1 MSSGD
6 AYERSGV
13 SQRAADAAVAA
24 LLESLRRIDPGR
36 PSRQALSHC
45 RYFGLSCTRRRAEVR
60 ACPIY
65 RAAVRRNAPSGARG
79 RDISAPDGSTGLAR
93 QDER

>member
-6 AYERSGV
+6 AYERAGV

-36 PSRQALSHC
+36 PSRQALAAGHYASVIWLDETVWN
-45 RYFGLSCTRRRAEVR
+45 RARPTVSGRSSWWRSSSVAGTLS
-60 ACPIY
+60 
-65 RAAVRRNAPSGARG
+65 
-79 RDISAPDGSTGLAR
+79 GSTASR
-93 QDER
+93 